1 MVRVKFR
8 VMVKLRIKVVISV
21 SGELSPRGWGGGSKG
36 LTDVNYVNPFSHFSI
51 ARCVNVSLF
60 CAHQLSK
67 ML

>member
-21 SGELSPRGWGGGSKG
+21 SGELSPGGGGSKG

>member
-21 SGELSPRGWGGGSKG
+21 SGELSPGGGGGSKG

-51 ARCVNVSLF
+51 ARCVDVSLF